1 MALYFHVSAY
11 EIQWFLTFYCTF
23 FTYSSYLPYIM
34 LNEKIV
40 VGDVN
45 AGFKTKDKEQSINFN
60 KGNGKSSVFCFP
72 KCIFSSPFDC
82 C

>member
-1 MALYFHVSAY
+1 
-11 EIQWFLTFYCTF
+11 
-23 FTYSSYLPYIM
+23 M
-34 LNEKIV
+34 LNEKVVIV
-40 VGDVN
+40 VGGVN

-60 KGNGKSSVFCFP
+60 KGNGKPSVFCFP